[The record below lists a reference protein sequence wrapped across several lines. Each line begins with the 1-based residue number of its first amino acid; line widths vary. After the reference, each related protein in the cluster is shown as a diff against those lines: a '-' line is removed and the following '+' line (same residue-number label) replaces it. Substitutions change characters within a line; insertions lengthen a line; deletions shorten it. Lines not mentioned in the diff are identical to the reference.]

1 MVIPEAKLEADD
13 HVFSIRESHPI
24 LKGRYLELIGD
35 YKVVHITPPV
45 PARSVSLD
53 MAVSSPGGS
62 DEYAGGFI
70 RAEYTK
76 DGFGQYVYASK
87 LHYTFTAP
95 QGKLITRITLN
106 PINRHTADVDNIEF
120 D

>member
-1 MVIPEAKLEADD
+1 
-13 HVFSIRESHPI
+13 
-24 LKGRYLELIGD
+24 
-35 YKVVHITPPV
+35 
-45 PARSVSLD
+45 